1 MKTKRFSYTT
11 TLKNP
16 LTWLA
21 ALLALAAAVGFLGRA
36 FAPGTSCWTR
46 WIRDLL
52 PGLAALYFVYQLL
65 TAIVI

>member
-21 ALLALAAAVGFLGRA
+21 ALLALAAAVGFLGRG
-36 FAPGTSCWTR
+36 FAPGSSCWTPPWPPFR
-46 WIRDLL
+46 SSFWTSRS
-52 PGLAALYFVYQLL
+52 G
-65 TAIVI
+65 